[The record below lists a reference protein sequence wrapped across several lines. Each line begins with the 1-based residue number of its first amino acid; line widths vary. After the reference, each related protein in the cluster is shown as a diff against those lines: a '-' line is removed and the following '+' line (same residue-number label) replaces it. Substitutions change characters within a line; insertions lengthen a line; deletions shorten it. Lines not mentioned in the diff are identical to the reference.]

1 MIYGNIHADETGA
14 AYTPVIRKALEIL
27 RTTDVSGMHHGKYP
41 LDGDK
46 LILQINEVTTGPKQ
60 TKRPEVHCDYIDV
73 QYMVHGHELIG
84 FYPDCRDGAVL
95 EDHLADNDVLLYQER
110 EDIHEIMLPMTDGCY
125 AVFFPEDVH
134 RPCCMMEAPED
145 VKKIVLK
152 IRVDTL

>member
-1 MIYGNIHADETGA
+1 MIYGNINAKETEA

-27 RTTDVSGMHHGKYP
+27 RTTDVSEMHHGKYP

-46 LILQINEVTTGPKQ
+46 LILQINEITTGPKN
-60 TKRPEVHCDYIDV
+60 TKRPEVHRDYIDV

-84 FYPDCRDGAVL
+84 FYPDCKDGVVQEDLL
-95 EDHLADNDVLLYQER
+95 EETDVLFYEER
-110 EDIHEIMLPMTDGCY
+110 SDVNELMLPMTDGCY

-134 RPCCMMEAPED
+134 RPCCMMDAPED

-152 IRVDTL
+152 VRVDSL